1 MKLAITLLCL
11 FFITHFFA
19 QEEIKVEGTFETEFY
34 SNETKEHALKR
45 AKEGAIINAL
55 EKGFGT
61 AIFQGNSLYVKNI
74 VTGEKVETKSGFNSI
89 ADTYVKGEVVEELSC
104 EFKETPFTKKIG
116 KKNENG
122 IWITCDV
129 KIRAREYKEPEANF
143 EAYAMNCEIKENCI
157 TTDFKNKDDFFL
169 FFQSPKTGYIAVFLD
184 DNETSS
190 LLFPY
195 VTFREKYFKGFPI
208 KAGKEYTLFSNDKK
222 NQHDNLIVDELVWE
236 SRENMEK
243 LIILFSP
250 EPFELPDLKQ
260 SKLASLPANLSSEE
274 FNKWL
279 IGLRKKSKNLEIKKI
294 ALSTSS
300 SKY

>member
-1 MKLAITLLCL
+1 MKKIILILLVL
-11 FFITHFFA
+11 IVNSSFS
-19 QEEIKVEGTFETEFY
+19 QDEIKVEGFYETEFY
-34 SNETKEHALKR
+34 ANETKEKAYKR

-61 AIFQGNSLYVKNI
+61 AIFQGNSLFIKN
-74 VTGEKVETKSGFNSI
+74 VVSGEKIETTSGFNTI
-89 ADTYVKGEVVEELSC
+89 ADAYVKGEVVEELSVD
-104 EFKETPFTKKIG
+104 FKETTFSKKIG

-122 IWITCDV
+122 IWITCTV
-129 KIRAREYKEPEANF
+129 KIKAREYKEPEANF
-143 EAYAMNCEIKENCI
+143 ETFAMNCEEKDNCI
-157 TTDFKNKDDFFL
+157 TTDFKNKDDFYLYFK
-169 FFQSPKTGYIAVFLD
+169 SPKNGYIAVFLD

-195 VTFREKYFKGFPI
+195 VTFREKYFKGFPVR
-208 KAGKEYTLFSNDKK
+208 AEKEYTLFSNDKK

-243 LIILFSP
+243 LIVLFSP
-250 EPFELPDLKQ
+250 DAFELPELKQ
-260 SKLASLPANLSSEE
+260 SKLVSLPANLSSEE

-279 IGLRKKSKNLEIKKI
+279 IGIRKTNKNLEIKKI
-294 ALSTSS
+294 ALSTKS